1 MLRSR
6 GTSGDH
12 SVQPITQ
19 SRDSCNV
26 RVGCFGLFQS
36 SQVLKMC
43 KDEDCTTSLDN
54 LIHCLTAL
62 MVEKHVSLSSLNH
75 YRFNL
80 CPLSHSPGMQRCQ
93 KPASIF
99 LMTCLYCK
107 AAIRC
112 PSAPSLLVSRLNK
125 IHSLSPSSQ
134 GKCSRTLTVLV
145 KLQNLFQF
153 IDVFL
158 TPVGSK
164 LDTTFKVQSNECQ
177 VEGDNNFSQSTIHT
191 PINTWYSWSA
201 WLSVHTDIELAA
213 YKDSEGLSSEVAP
226 QPEHPHFCC
235 KWFLLPRCRTC

>member
-19 SRDSCNV
+19 SRDSCNI

-75 YRFNL
+75 YCFNL

-125 IHSLSPSSQ
+125 IHSLSLSSSAQ
-134 GKCSRTLTVLV
+134 GQV
-145 KLQNLFQF
+145 LQNPDCPGETVEFVPVYQCISHTSGLQTGHNFQG
-153 IDVFL
+153 
-158 TPVGSK
+158 PV
-164 LDTTFKVQSNECQ
+164 
-177 VEGDNNFSQSTIHT
+177 
-191 PINTWYSWSA
+191 
-201 WLSVHTDIELAA
+201 
-213 YKDSEGLSSEVAP
+213 
-226 QPEHPHFCC
+226 
-235 KWFLLPRCRTC
+235 